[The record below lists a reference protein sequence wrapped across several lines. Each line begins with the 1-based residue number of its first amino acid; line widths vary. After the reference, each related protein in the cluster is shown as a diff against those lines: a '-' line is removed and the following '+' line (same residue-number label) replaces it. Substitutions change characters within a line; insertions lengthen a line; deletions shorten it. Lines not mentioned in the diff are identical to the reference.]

1 MRTLAALLVVGCSAP
16 ATTSP
21 PPVAPQPV
29 APLTEAPPAAAAEAP
44 ETHSEYVYPKA
55 PRGNVVETHH
65 GVAVADPYRWLEDM
79 GSPEAQRFVAD
90 ENTLTDSYIA
100 KLPQREVFRKRIA
113 ELMSNESFSAPSRR
127 GGHYFWTY
135 NDGKHNQR
143 QVWTAAKLDGK
154 ATLLLDPNEI
164 ATDGSLAFAGS
175 AIDERGARMAYGLAI
190 GGGDWH
196 QWRVRE
202 VATGKDLPDQLEHI
216 KYYRPV
222 FTHDGSGL
230 YYSRFPAPQAGKELT
245 EADHDCKVYF
255 HKIGTDPAKDPVV
268 YERTD
273 HPSWQF
279 ELEATHDGKYV
290 VITTGDGEVGDR
302 GVELI
307 SYLDLTKPGTE
318 PVALIDQYDAE
329 YRFLGN
335 DGPLFYFT
343 TNLNAVNKRVIAIDI
358 RTPAPAQWKE
368 IVAEGPD
375 AIWGADLVGKQLI
388 VSTLHDAHTA
398 VTAYDMRGKKLREVA
413 LPGIGSAPGFGG
425 GPDDKETFYTFASFT
440 VPGTV
445 YRYDLATGKSTAWKT
460 PQVPF
465 DASQLETKQVFFP
478 TQDGTKVPMFITSRK
493 GMALD
498 GNNPTIMT
506 AYGFGGI
513 SNLPRFNN
521 TMIAWLERGGV
532 SVLVNVRGGG
542 EYGEKWHKASYR
554 ATRHVTIDDFIAAGD
569 WLVANKYTAP
579 AHLGITGASGGG
591 MLVAGALVKRPDL
604 FGVTMPLAGVHD
616 LLRFQLF
623 GEGAGWQADLGSLDI
638 AEEFAALRATSPL
651 HNVKPG
657 THYHAIYVVTADHD
671 VRVAPLHSYKLAAAL
686 QAAQAGS
693 APVLLR
699 VETKSGHGGGTTRAQ
714 TIEQQSER
722 YAFFAEN
729 LGLKVE

>member
-1 MRTLAALLVVGCSAP
+1 MRILAALLIAGCSAP
-16 ATTSP
+16 ATTSA
-21 PPVAPQPV
+21 PPVAPQPMPAAV
-29 APLTEAPPAAAAEAP
+29 AAEPAAAPAP
-44 ETHSEYVYPKA
+44 A
-55 PRGNVVETHH
+55 PRGFAYPKVPRGDVVETHH

-79 GSPEAQRFVAD
+79 GSPATERFVTE
-90 ENTLTDSYIA
+90 ENALTDSYIA
-100 KLPQREVFRKRIA
+100 KLPQRAVFRKRIA
-113 ELMSNESFSAPSRR
+113 ELMSNESFSPPFRR
-127 GGHYFWTY
+127 GARYFWTY
-135 NDGKHNQR
+135 NDGQHNQR
-143 QVWTAAKLDGK
+143 QVWMATKLDGK
-154 ATLLLDPNEI
+154 PSLLLDPNAI
-164 ATDGSLAFAGS
+164 ATDGSLAFAGLS
-175 AIDERGARMAYGLAI
+175 IDERGARMAYGLAV

-222 FTHDGSGL
+222 FTHDGAGL
-230 YYSRFPAPQAGKELT
+230 YYSRFPPPAPGKELT
-245 EADHDCKVYF
+245 EPDHDCKLYF
-255 HKIGTDPAKDPVV
+255 HKLGTDPARDPVV

-279 ELEATHDGKYV
+279 RPEVTHDGKYL
-290 VITTGDGEVGDR
+290 VITIGDGEVGDR
-302 GVELI
+302 GQELI
-307 SYLDLTKPGTE
+307 SYVDLSKPGSK
-318 PVALIDQYDAE
+318 PVPLIDQYDAE
-329 YRFLGN
+329 YEFVAN
-335 DGPLFYFT
+335 DGPLFYFQ
-343 TNLNAVNKRVIAIDI
+343 TNLNAVNKRVIAIDV
-358 RTPAPAQWKE
+358 RDPARDHWKE

-375 AIWGADLVGKQLI
+375 AIWSTDVVGKQLF

-398 VTAYDMRGKKLREVA
+398 ITAYDLKGKKLREVA
-413 LPGIGSAPGFGG
+413 LPGIGSAPGFLGA
-425 GPDDKETFYTFASFT
+425 PDDTQTFYLFSGFT

-445 YRYDLATGKSTAWKT
+445 YRYDLATGKSTLWKA

-465 DASQLETKQVFFP
+465 DAAQLETQQVFFP
-478 TQDGTKVPMFITSRK
+478 AKDGTKVPMFITARK

-498 GNNPTIMT
+498 GSNPTIMT

-513 SNLPRFNN
+513 SSLPRFSSA
-521 TMIAWLERGGV
+521 MIAWLERGGV

-542 EYGEKWHKASYR
+542 EYGEKWHRASYR
-554 ATRHVTIDDFIAAGD
+554 ATRNVTRDDFIAAGD

-579 AHLGITGASGGG
+579 AHLGIIGGSGGG
-591 MLVAGALVKRPDL
+591 MLVAEALVHRPDL
-604 FGVTMPLAGVHD
+604 FGVAMPLAGVHD

-623 GEGAGWQADLGSLDI
+623 GEGAGWQADLGSIDVP
-638 AEEFAALRATSPL
+638 EEFAALRATSPL

-657 THYHAIYVVTADHD
+657 THYPAVYVVTADHD

-686 QAAQAGS
+686 QAAQAGA